1 MDMQGSKIAITLPTG
16 QTVEFELMR
25 VGTVAEYKRL
35 VKDSQ
40 EIKAKETAHAK
51 DAADMRARLSAAESR
66 NEALTAE
73 LSELKEKL
81 ALRKSKASALL
92 NKLDDGKS
100 ALSQTLA
107 EVIGVIDEIH
117 ES

>member
-40 EIKAKETAHAK
+40 EIKAKETAHQK
-51 DAADMRARLSAAESR
+51 DAADMRARLSAAEAR
-66 NEALTAE
+66 GEEATELLNQERRWREERQAKAAE
-73 LSELKEKL
+73 LFAKL
-81 ALRKSKASALL
+81 E
-92 NKLDDGKS
+92 DGRS
-100 ALSQTLA
+100 GLSRSMEEFLGLVD
-107 EVIGVIDEIH
+107 EVHGR
-117 ES
+117 

>member
-16 QTVEFELMR
+16 QTVEYELMR
-25 VGTVAEYKRL
+25 VGTVAEYRRL

-40 EIKAKETAHAK
+40 EREIKTKKQANEL
-51 DAADMRARLSAAESR
+51 AAVSARARNAVARQTELTSELAA
-66 NEALTAE
+66 
-73 LSELKEKL
+73 LKEKL
-81 ALRKSKASALL
+81 ALRKSKASALFA
-92 NKLDDGKS
+92 KLDDGKS
-100 ALSQTLA
+100 VLSQTLA